1 MRQSRNTESMDFRNF
16 ILPFIWVTFY
26 MPDSGSFSKV
36 FIASFFL
43 SIESSF
49 PVSAFQSGLCLKEV
63 QVLSCVFQFVNLNT
77 WFFGF
82 FGATLHY
89 ESLGYALSESKRKRA
104 NFSSMIWPLVVY
116 QCSSGCPNAHAHIGN
131 TKGTQS

>member
-16 ILPFIWVTFY
+16 ILLFIWVPFY

-36 FIASFFL
+36 FIASFFFEYRIQF
-43 SIESSF
+43 SCFSF
-49 PVSAFQSGLCLKEV
+49 SEWLVPLRSTGLELCSPVCEV
-63 QVLSCVFQFVNLNT
+63 KHLIF
-77 WFFGF
+77 WF

-89 ESLGYALSESKRKRA
+89 ESPGYALSESKRKRA

-116 QCSSGCPNAHAHIGN
+116 QCSIGCPNAHAHIGN
-131 TKGTQS
+131 PKGTQS